1 MSTYPKVIAASL
13 LGAAV
18 GSVITYFAVKSKFE
32 TIANE
37 EIEAYKAREKNKQAP
52 GTSKPI
58 KGSTKTDKVVLD
70 MEEYKMQV
78 EKSGY
83 TNYSEGTVNAV
94 SDEKPKSGRYKW
106 EDDEITE
113 SVIPYA
119 ISKEAFNTLG
129 YDIVELVYYA
139 DKVLVDEIGE
149 IVDICGED
157 DPTDSLSMPQ
167 EVVDT
172 FGADDE
178 DVAYARNDG
187 YRIDYEIT
195 LDPRRYSD
203 LPHPTPPTFV

>member
-1 MSTYPKVIAASL
+1 MSAYPKVIAASIV
-13 LGAAV
+13 GAAV

-37 EIEAYKAREKNKQAP
+37 EIEAAKERVKSKESP
-52 GTSKPI
+52 GTPKKP
-58 KGSTKTDKVVLD
+58 KTGTKTEKVVLD
-70 MEEYKMQV
+70 TEEYKMQV

-83 TNYSEGTVNAV
+83 TNYSGGTANAV

-106 EDDEITE
+106 EDDITE
-113 SVIPYA
+113 SVVPYA
-119 ISKEAFNTLG
+119 ISKESFNTLG
-129 YDIVELVYYA
+129 YDIVQLVYYA
-139 DKVLVDEIGE
+139 DKVLVDEVGD
-149 IVDICGED
+149 IVDICGD
-157 DPTDSLSMPQ
+157 GDPTDSLAMPQ